1 MRVEIWAA
9 VEDTISKRPMIER
22 RRTAREEAGSK
33 TAPLVAPQDGQDP
46 TVFLLPGL
54 EAVPWHD
61 LETCRERS
69 ISSIRLWET
78 PPTPED
84 GPPIRTGGDIEALR
98 EGTAVMAKELREYL
112 AGGSGRFTP
121 FDPAVYERV
130 SSADQ
135 SETEAEWSS
144 IYLFHQGVKQPLCA
158 EHFPRT
164 TDLLESRCP
173 HLMAGR
179 CGFGS
184 VYFSRL
190 APNTKVTEHCGPTNV
205 RLRCHIPIV
214 VPGGDSTGS
223 YLSVGLPGVS
233 ERRMGW
239 TAGTPLL
246 FDDSFLHSAVLA
258 PSTWPSGG
266 GGDGNDGARVV
277 LIVDFWHPSL
287 TRGDRN
293 ALGVLY
299 PPGS

>member
-1 MRVEIWAA
+1 MRDEIWSA

-22 RRTAREEAGSK
+22 RRTKREEAGSE
-33 TAPLVAPQDGQDP
+33 TAPPLVAPQEGQDP

-61 LETCRERS
+61 AETCRRGS
-69 ISSIRLWET
+69 VCSIRLWEAL
-78 PPTPED
+78 PAPRD
-84 GPPIRTGGDIEALR
+84 GPPVRTGGDIEALR
-98 EGTAVMAKELREYL
+98 EGVGVMTKELREYL
-112 AGGSGRFTP
+112 ARGSGRFTP

-130 SSADQ
+130 ASADQ
-135 SETEAEWSS
+135 SESAEWSS
-144 IYLFHQGVKQPLCA
+144 IYLFHQGVKQPVCA
-158 EHFPRT
+158 EHFPLT
-164 TDLLESRCP
+164 TDLLESRCS

-190 APNTKVTEHCGPTNV
+190 VPNTKVTEHCGPTNV
-205 RLRCHIPIV
+205 RLRCHIPII

-233 ERRMGW
+233 ERRVGW
-239 TAGTPLL
+239 EIGTPLL
-246 FDDSFLHSAVLA
+246 FDDSFLHSAALA
-258 PSTWPSGG
+258 PSTGPSGV
-266 GGDGNDGARVV
+266 DDDDGARVV

-287 TRGDRN
+287 SRGDRN

>member
-1 MRVEIWAA
+1 MRDEIWSA

-22 RRTAREEAGSK
+22 RRTKREEAGSE
-33 TAPLVAPQDGQDP
+33 TAPPLVAPQEGQDP

-61 LETCRERS
+61 VETCRRGS
-69 ISSIRLWET
+69 VCSIRLWEAL
-78 PPTPED
+78 PAPRD
-84 GPPIRTGGDIEALR
+84 GPPVRTGGDIEALR
-98 EGTAVMAKELREYL
+98 EGVGVMAKELREYL
-112 AGGSGRFTP
+112 ARGSGRFTP

-130 SSADQ
+130 ASADQ
-135 SETEAEWSS
+135 SESAEWSS
-144 IYLFHQGVKQPLCA
+144 IYLFHQGVKQPVCA
-158 EHFPRT
+158 EHFPLT
-164 TDLLESRCP
+164 TDLLESRCS

-190 APNTKVTEHCGPTNV
+190 VPNTKVTEHCGPTNV
-205 RLRCHIPIV
+205 RLRCHIPII

-233 ERRMGW
+233 ERRVGW
-239 TAGTPLL
+239 EIGTPLL
-246 FDDSFLHSAVLA
+246 FDDSFLHSAALA
-258 PSTWPSGG
+258 PSTGPSGV
-266 GGDGNDGARVV
+266 DDDDGARVV

-287 TRGDRN
+287 SRGDRN

>member
-1 MRVEIWAA
+1 MRDEIWTA

-22 RRTAREEAGSK
+22 RTKREEAGSE
-33 TAPLVAPQDGQDP
+33 TAPPLVAPQKGQDP

-61 LETCRERS
+61 AETCRRGS
-69 ISSIRLWET
+69 VCSIRLWEAL
-78 PPTPED
+78 PAPRD
-84 GPPIRTGGDIEALR
+84 GPPVRTGGDIEALR
-98 EGTAVMAKELREYL
+98 EGVGVMAKELREYL
-112 AGGSGRFTP
+112 ARGPGRFTP

-130 SSADQ
+130 ASADQ
-135 SETEAEWSS
+135 SESAEWSS
-144 IYLFHQGVKQPLCA
+144 IYLFHQGVKQPVCA
-158 EHFPRT
+158 EHFPLT
-164 TDLLESRCP
+164 TDLLESRCS

-190 APNTKVTEHCGPTNV
+190 VPNTKVTEHCGPTNV
-205 RLRCHIPIV
+205 RLRCHIPII

-233 ERRMGW
+233 ERRVGW
-239 TAGTPLL
+239 EIGTPLL
-246 FDDSFLHSAVLA
+246 FDDSFLHSAALA
-258 PSTWPSGG
+258 PSTGPSGV
-266 GGDGNDGARVV
+266 DDDDGARVV

-287 TRGDRN
+287 SRGDRN